1 MKRWSMAHPALR
13 CVFDAIMCTKPL
25 NVNFLLNIFKMNT
38 IYEITMSRFLGI
50 VIIYLI
56 IVKLRQGSTP
66 EIQGHRVEG
75 SKNL

>member
-56 IVKLRQGSTP
+56 IS
-66 EIQGHRVEG
+66 
-75 SKNL
+75 